1 MAHVQDKPLIF
12 DIARGS
18 VEDGPGIRTV
28 VFFKGCPLRC
38 PWCQNPESQSPE
50 TQILYYPENC
60 IECGNCRKGGECNSL
75 ARRTAG
81 SYYPPDE
88 LAQLIL
94 RDRVFYETSQGG
106 VTFSGGEPLLFIDY
120 IYEAARLIKKEN
132 IHIVV
137 ETSGYFNYSHLEKQL
152 LPLIDLFFFDI
163 KIIDPRE
170 HKRYTGKSNRLIT
183 RNFERL
189 LAAGAAVLPR
199 IPLIP
204 GFTANK
210 KNLTGIAEF
219 FTRHNIKEYAL
230 LPYNPSGLDKRLRL
244 GKKLPPDVSPEP
256 MDLAEEQKWNEFFKK
271 QFSSHST
278 VVDIKIA

>member
-1 MAHVQDKPLIF
+1 LIF

-18 VEDGPGIRTV
+18 LEDGPGIRTV
-28 VFFKGCPLRC
+28 VFLKGCPLRC
-38 PWCQNPESQSPE
+38 PWCQNPESQSPDAQ
-50 TQILYYPENC
+50 TLFNPENC
-60 IECGNCRKGGECNSL
+60 IDCGACRQGGECNSL

-106 VTFSGGEPLLFIDY
+106 ATFSGGEPLLFIDF
-120 IYEAARLIKKEN
+120 IYEVARLIKKEK

-137 ETSGYFNYSHLEKQL
+137 ETSGYFNYPHLEKKL

-163 KIIDPRE
+163 KIMDPGK
-170 HKRYTGKSNRLIT
+170 HIKYTGKSNRLII

-189 LAAGAAVLPR
+189 IAAGAAVLPR

-210 KNLTGIAEF
+210 ENLAEIADF
-219 FTRHNIKEYAL
+219 FIRHHIKEYAL
-230 LPYNPSGLDKRLRL
+230 LPYNPSGLDKWRKL
-244 GKKLPPDVSPEP
+244 GAPPPANISPEP
-256 MDLAEEQKWNEFFKK
+256 MSLLEEQKWSKFFKK
-271 QFSSHST
+271 RLQHL
-278 VVDIKIA
+278 